1 MRFLFIFF
9 ILISAYSQNSSIAK
23 ESLSCSNVRL
33 QVLGAGGPEID
44 DGLASSSF
52 LIWVDGKARV
62 MIDAGGG
69 SSYNF
74 EKSGANFN
82 HLQAILLTHLH
93 VDHSAALPVYIK
105 AGYFTGRE
113 QKLPIFGPAAG
124 GEFPSTENFVAAYF
138 SDQQKSVYPY
148 LSDNVRQ
155 QQSTDFLTIGQSVQ
169 PNNKIWKRQLN
180 KVISIESVNVNH
192 GSIPAV
198 AWRVN
203 VNQCSLTF
211 SGDMN
216 GSSGNLPILANNT
229 DLLIANNAVPQNA
242 NPFAKR
248 LHMEPDMIGRIADEA
263 NAKALVLAHF
273 MLRSVDS
280 KKETQAI
287 IKQRFSGPIMLAQEL
302 IFVPAYEQ

>member
-1 MRFLFIFF
+1 MRIITVFL
-9 ILISAYSQNSSIAK
+9 ILISACSQNSGIAK

-52 LIWVDGKARV
+52 LVWIDGKARIMV
-62 MIDAGGG
+62 DAGGG
-69 SSYNF
+69 SSFNF

-113 QKLPIFGPAAG
+113 QVLPIFGPDEG
-124 GEFPSTENFVAAYF
+124 GDFPSTENFVAAFF

-148 LSDNVRQ
+148 LSDNFRQ
-155 QQSTDFLTIGQSVQ
+155 QDSTEFLIRGQSVK
-169 PNNKIWKRQLN
+169 PNNKVWKIQLD
-180 KVISIESVNVNH
+180 KAISIESINVNH
-192 GSIPAV
+192 GRIPAI

-216 GSSGNLPILANNT
+216 GSSGNLPILAKNT
-229 DLLIANNAVPQNA
+229 NLLVANNAIPQNA
-242 NPFAKR
+242 NSFAKR
-248 LHMEPDMIGRIADEA
+248 LHMAPDMIGKIADEA
-263 NAKALVLAHF
+263 NIKQLVLAHF
-273 MLRSVDS
+273 MRRSIDRVKNTKTHI
-280 KKETQAI
+280 KKS
-287 IKQRFSGPIMLAQEL
+287 FSGPIELAQEL
-302 IFVPAYEQ
+302 SYFALD